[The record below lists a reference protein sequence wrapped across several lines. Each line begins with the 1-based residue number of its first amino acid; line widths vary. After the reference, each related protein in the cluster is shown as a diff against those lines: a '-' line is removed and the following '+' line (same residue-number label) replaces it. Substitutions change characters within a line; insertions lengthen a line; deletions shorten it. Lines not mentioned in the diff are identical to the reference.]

1 MSKSKKL
8 NLVVLNEQLTHL
20 HEVLVAMGA
29 PKTATR
35 RVEDVA
41 VSVAWLEKHKTS
53 HEWRIQP

>member
-8 NLVVLNEQLTHL
+8 NLVALNEQLTHL
-20 HEVLVAMGA
+20 HETLVAMGA

-41 VSVAWLEKHKTS
+41 VSVAWLEKHKAT
-53 HEWRIQP
+53 RQ